1 MDLAVL
7 HAMLS
12 SQKLAYVLADR
23 DLRVV
28 EVAGLAEVAGRLFP
42 FVPGGAL
49 IEGAPELAGC
59 EPLIAAVLG
68 GTQPQLAIEH
78 INRQLSTGAMGYFSL
93 TLLPYRGELPAS
105 LLLLLADTS
114 EQGALLQQ
122 HAQSRNELRL
132 LSGVLERRNAE
143 LEQAN
148 AELLRLSDMR
158 SNFVAVAA
166 HELRNPLTPILGYLE
181 LLLDEACGPLTENQA
196 ETLQVVLKNVLRL
209 RTITAD
215 LLDLARI
222 EAGRVE
228 LNLQPVDLR
237 ALIEIVC
244 HEYQPQLDSKQQ
256 SLELLAD
263 QGLPDALCDETRTA
277 QIIGNLVSNASKYTP
292 RKGRISVR
300 LQLNE
305 SRFLQITVADTGI
318 GIGPEDQPNLF
329 DAFFRARA
337 AAASAS
343 VGTGLGLHITRLL
356 VELQAGRIWFTS
368 ALGQGSSFFVTL
380 PAAAEER
387 DLARRARVR
396 LASPDS
402 H

>member
-181 LLLDEACGPLTENQA
+181 LLLDEACGPLNENQA

-222 EAGRVE
+222 EAGRIE
-228 LNLQPVDLR
+228 LNLKPVDLR
-237 ALIEIVC
+237 ELIAMVC
-244 HEYQPQLDSKQQ
+244 HEYQPQLDAKQQ

-263 QGLPDALCDETRTA
+263 QNLPDALCDETRAA
-277 QIIGNLVSNASKYTP
+277 QIVGNLVSNASKYSP
-292 RKGRISVR
+292 RKGQISVR

-305 SRFLQITVADTGI
+305 SGFLQMTVADTGI
-318 GIGPEDQPNLF
+318 GIGLEDQPNLF

-337 AAASAS
+337 AAANAS

-356 VELQAGRIWFTS
+356 VELQGGRIWFTS
-368 ALGQGSSFFVTL
+368 VLGQGSSFFVTL
-380 PAAAEER
+380 PAAEQSG
-387 DLARRARVR
+387 LAARARVR
-396 LASPDS
+396 QTSADTF
-402 H
+402 